1 MKFGSDLKS
10 LQLTSTSTDFPL
22 CELIAWLQSSGHLNR
37 IFGVCDYSSP
47 IRFFKAL
54 QFIIGFPQKIILSEV
69 YEPNHQK
76 NIFQISTAEINE
88 EQGPTLYL
96 IPLKMDELTDE
107 SLCLSLIYSSSVS
120 IRGAIITDGLNCRSY
135 FANILSAVQKLWA
148 NPNEVDEEISI
159 SRPVLFQN
167 WLGLHR
173 QCIQELCLTYPA
185 EWTTLPQ
192 MHQFNLVDLITHD
205 FDFIIAEVRAK
216 ENDKGNTH
224 LLKMFVSETEFVSDM
239 ATVENS
245 EWNTSVST
253 PCVDAPFVY
262 TWQDKDHFAEV
273 DEPCSFKPIPI
284 HIHLCPS
291 PTYDSLQR
299 LHGKE
304 IGEEQVNEWISSLR
318 IKLLEHKS
326 QLDGDKRSDAAYAK
340 FFRRRLTYVLFSVD
354 AALRR
359 RVLIELVYELLEVG
373 IHPDSFR
380 MTEHLMN

>member
-1 MKFGSDLKS
+1 M
-10 LQLTSTSTDFPL
+10 
-22 CELIAWLQSSGHLNR
+22 
-37 IFGVCDYSSP
+37 
-47 IRFFKAL
+47 
-54 QFIIGFPQKIILSEV
+54 
-69 YEPNHQK
+69 
-76 NIFQISTAEINE
+76 
-88 EQGPTLYL
+88 YL

-239 ATVENS
+239 ATVEVDC
-245 EWNTSVST
+245 VS
-253 PCVDAPFVY
+253 FY
-262 TWQDKDHFAEV
+262 YF
-273 DEPCSFKPIPI
+273 
-284 HIHLCPS
+284 
-291 PTYDSLQR
+291 
-299 LHGKE
+299 
-304 IGEEQVNEWISSLR
+304 
-318 IKLLEHKS
+318 
-326 QLDGDKRSDAAYAK
+326 
-340 FFRRRLTYVLFSVD
+340 
-354 AALRR
+354 
-359 RVLIELVYELLEVG
+359 
-373 IHPDSFR
+373 
-380 MTEHLMN
+380 